1 MTKSQRFM
9 KVVAASCVGLLLSL
23 ATFSIAAAPI
33 SVPASSSQT
42 AINQIPGAR
51 AVSIALVTGK
61 SRLHKFKDPVSRISI
76 GDPTVADVMVVNPQ
90 ELYLLGKKPG
100 STNVLVWHAG
110 DKTTAIDVMV
120 GADTAAVQA
129 LFKQLMPDQKQ
140 LRVTAA
146 GESLVLSGQ
155 VSDAV
160 KVQQAIQIAEEYSGK
175 KVMNMLSTDHLPQV
189 LIEVK
194 IAEVNKDVLDRLG
207 LNVSG
212 TDFAFAAIGGAT
224 MGATS
229 PVAGLSANA
238 AGKFGNTNAWLQAQ
252 ITSGAMTILAEP
264 NIMAISG
271 QEGRFLAG
279 GKVFMPVP
287 QSNAVGGSSV
297 ITLQEEPYGVGIRFT
312 PTVLNGGRIN
322 LRVQPEVSEVSQ
334 QGIPVVAGGTTVVMP
349 NIITRQAS
357 TTVQLYDGQSFAIG
371 GLIKNKTEE
380 VISAFPGLASIP
392 IIGALFRSS
401 SYSAGRTEL
410 LIIVTPRIV
419 QPLGS
424 PPQLPTDKFT
434 PPTQSEFFLQGKME
448 GSKPSTTNAQ
458 TQSQEG
464 VNP

>member
-1 MTKSQRFM
+1 MTTIQRF
-9 KVVAASCVGLLLSL
+9 KQFGAACCIGLLLTMT
-23 ATFSIAAAPI
+23 AFPIAAAPI
-33 SVPASSSQT
+33 SSPSPVSPTAS
-42 AINQIPGAR
+42 NQSPGAR

-61 SRLHKFKDPVSRISI
+61 SRLHRFKDPVSRISI

-110 DKTTAIDVMV
+110 EKTTAIDVIV

-140 LRVTAA
+140 LRVTSA

-160 KVQQAIQIAEEYSGK
+160 KVQQAVQIAEEYSGK

-434 PPTQSEFFLQGKME
+434 PPSQAEFFLQGKME
-448 GSKPSTTNAQ
+448 GSKPAAVNPT

-464 VNP
+464 VGQ

>member
-1 MTKSQRFM
+1 MILSRHRLIQR
-9 KVVAASCVGLLLSL
+9 AAACCTGLVLSL
-23 ATFSIAAAPI
+23 ATFSIMAAPTP
-33 SVPASSSQT
+33 VPANTT
-42 AINQIPGAR
+42 ASAQPVGAR
-51 AVSIALVTGK
+51 PVSIALVTGK

-76 GDPTVADVMVVNPQ
+76 GDPSIADVMVVSPQ

-100 STNVLVWHAG
+100 ATNVLVWHAG

-194 IAEVNKDVLDRLG
+194 IAEVNKDVLDKLG

-224 MGATS
+224 MGASS
-229 PVAGLSANA
+229 PVTALSANA

-279 GKVFMPVP
+279 GKVFIPVP

-297 ITLQEEPYGVGIRFT
+297 ITLQEEPYGVGIKFT

-334 QGIPVVAGGTTVVMP
+334 QGIPVVAGGATMVMP

-371 GLIKNKTEE
+371 GLIKNRTEE
-380 VISAFPGLASIP
+380 VISAFPGLANIP

-419 QPLGS
+419 QPLNS
-424 PPQLPTDKFT
+424 APQLPTDKFT

-448 GSKPSTTNAQ
+448 GSKPATVDAS
-458 TQSQEG
+458 TQSSERAA
-464 VNP
+464 P

>member
-1 MTKSQRFM
+1 MSSHRSLIQ
-9 KVVAASCVGLLLSL
+9 VAAACCAGLLLSL
-23 ATFSIAAAPI
+23 ASFSIKAAPTPMPANPTTSAQAAR
-33 SVPASSSQT
+33 SVP
-42 AINQIPGAR
+42 
-51 AVSIALVTGK
+51 IALVAGK
-61 SRLHKFKDPVSRISI
+61 SRVYKFKEPVSRISI
-76 GDPTVADVMVVNPQ
+76 GDPAVADVMVVSPQ
-90 ELYLLGKKPG
+90 EIYLLGKKTG
-100 STNVLVWHAG
+100 STNVLVWHDG
-110 DKTTAIDVMV
+110 DKTTAIDVTV
-120 GADTAAVQA
+120 GVDTVAVQA

-146 GESLVLSGQ
+146 GESLVLTGQ
-155 VSDAV
+155 VTDAV
-160 KVQQAIQIAEEYSGK
+160 RVQQAIQIAEEYSGK

-194 IAEVNKDVLDRLG
+194 IAEVNKDVLDKLG

-238 AGKFGNTNAWLQAQ
+238 AGQFGSTNAWLQAQ
-252 ITSGAMTILAEP
+252 LNSGAMTILAEP

-279 GKVFMPVP
+279 GKVFIPVP

-297 ITLQEEPYGVGIRFT
+297 ITLQEEPYGVGVKFT

-334 QGIPVVAGGTTVVMP
+334 QGIPVVAGGATMVMP

-371 GLIKNKTEE
+371 GLIKNRTEE
-380 VISAFPGLASIP
+380 VISAFPGLANIP

-419 QPLGS
+419 QPLNR

-434 PPTQSEFFLQGKME
+434 PPSQSEFLLQGKME
-448 GSKPSTTNAQ
+448 GSKPATATVP
-458 TQSQEG
+458 TQAQEG
-464 VNP
+464 VSP

>member
-1 MTKSQRFM
+1 MQLATGG
-9 KVVAASCVGLLLSL
+9 CVGLLLSL
-23 ATFSIAAAPI
+23 ATFSIAAAPTPVPTN
-33 SVPASSSQT
+33 SVASTQGVGVR
-42 AINQIPGAR
+42 P
-51 AVSIALVTGK
+51 VSIALVAGK
-61 SRLHKFKDPVSRISI
+61 SRVYKFKEPVSRISI
-76 GDPTVADVMVVNPQ
+76 GDPAVADVMVVNPQ
-90 ELYLLGKKPG
+90 EIYLLGKKTG

-110 DKTTAIDVMV
+110 GDKTTAIDVTV

-129 LFKQLMPDQKQ
+129 LFKQLMPDQKF
-140 LRVTAA
+140 LRVSAA

-155 VSDAV
+155 VSDAM
-160 KVQQAIQIAEEYSGK
+160 KVQQAVQIAEEYSGK
-175 KVMNMLSTDHLPQV
+175 KVMNMLSTDHLSQV

-194 IAEVNKDVLDRLG
+194 IAEVNKDVLDKLG

-229 PVAGLSANA
+229 PVSGLTANA
-238 AGKFGNTNAWLQAQ
+238 AGQFGSTNAWLQAQ

-279 GKVFMPVP
+279 GKVFIPVP

-297 ITLQEEPYGVGIRFT
+297 ITLQEEPYGVGIKFT

-334 QGIPVVAGGTTVVMP
+334 QGIPVVAGGATMVMP

-380 VISAFPGLASIP
+380 VISAFPGLANIP

-419 QPLGS
+419 QPLNS
-424 PPQLPTDKFT
+424 APQLPTDKFT
-434 PPTQSEFFLQGKME
+434 PPTPGEFFLQGKME
-448 GSKPSTTNAQ
+448 GSKPTTGDTSAQ
-458 TQSQEG
+458 PKEK
-464 VNP
+464 VAP